1 MKNFA
6 DLDYYE
12 LLEIPYGASSFEIRQ
27 AYKDAFSIYNED
39 SLATYT
45 FFGDDERDQILKQIE
60 EAFNTLIDE
69 KKRTGYDKMLLE
81 AGRLDPEAFSAKER
95 SKTVPLFPDDK
106 TIEESHLLKRIKKRI
121 AASRAKGSAEDFA
134 SKERVSGEDLRRFRE
149 SMGIKLEEIY
159 QVCRVSVSILKSIE
173 EDQIEELPPTV
184 YLRNFL
190 KSYAHVLQ
198 LDSKKIVAGYL
209 GHIACLEKS
218 S

>member
-1 MKNFA
+1 MNNFA
-6 DLDYYE
+6 DLDYYK
-12 LLEIPYGASSFEIRQ
+12 LLEIPYDASSFEIRQ

-69 KKRTGYDKMLLE
+69 KKRTGYDKMLVD

-106 TIEESHLLKRIKKRI
+106 TIEESHLLKRIRKRI
-121 AASRAKGSAEDFA
+121 AASSDKGSAEDFG
-134 SKERVSGEDLRRFRE
+134 SKEQVSGEDLRRFRE
-149 SMGIKLEEIY
+149 SMGIELEEIY

-173 EDQIEELPPTV
+173 EDNVDELPPRV

-198 LDSKKIVAGYL
+198 LDAKKIVEGYL
-209 GHIACLEKS
+209 AHSARLGKS

>member
-1 MKNFA
+1 MKNYA
-6 DLDYYE
+6 DIDYYE
-12 LLEIPYGASSFEIRQ
+12 LLEVPYDASSFEIRQ

-45 FFGDDERDQILKQIE
+45 FFEDGERDQILKQIE

-69 KKRTGYDKMLLE
+69 RRRTGYDKMLLDE
-81 AGRLDPEAFSAKER
+81 GRIDPEALSKKER
-95 SKTVPLFPDDK
+95 NKTVPLFPDDK
-106 TIEESHLLKRIKKRI
+106 TAEENHLLKRIRKRI
-121 AASRAKGSAEDFA
+121 AASSDKDSASDFC
-134 SKERVSGEDLRRFRE
+134 SRGRVSGEDLRTFRE

-159 QVCRVSVSILKSIE
+159 QVCRVSVSILRSIE
-173 EDQIEELPPTV
+173 ENRVDDLPPTV

-198 LDSKKIVAGYL
+198 LDAKKVIDGYL
-209 GHIACLEKS
+209 AHIADLEKS

>member
-6 DLDYYE
+6 DLDHYE
-12 LLEIPYGASSFEIRQ
+12 LLEIPYDASSFEIRQ
-27 AYKDAFSIYNED
+27 AYKDAFSIYHED

-45 FFGDDERDQILKQIE
+45 FFGEDERDQILKQIE

-69 KKRTGYDKMLLE
+69 KKRTGYDKMLLD

-95 SKTVPLFPDDK
+95 SKTVPLFPADK
-106 TIEESHLLKRIKKRI
+106 TIEENHLLKRIRKKI
-121 AASRAKGSAEDFA
+121 AASSDKVSAEDLD
-134 SKERVSGEDLRRFRE
+134 SKGEISGADLRIFRE

-173 EDQIEELPPTV
+173 EDEVDELPPTI

-198 LDSKKIVAGYL
+198 LDSKKIVEGYL
-209 GHIACLEKS
+209 AHIARLGKRS
-218 S
+218 

>member
-1 MKNFA
+1 MNNFA

-12 LLEIPYGASSFEIRQ
+12 LLEIPYDASSFEIRQ

-60 EAFNTLIDE
+60 EAFNTLID
-69 KKRTGYDKMLLE
+69 KKRRIGYDKMLLD

-106 TIEESHLLKRIKKRI
+106 TIEESHLLKRIKKKI
-121 AASRAKGSAEDFA
+121 AASSDKGSAEDFG
-134 SKERVSGEDLRRFRE
+134 SKEQVSGEDLRRFRE
-149 SMGIKLEEIY
+149 SMGIELEEIY

-173 EDQIEELPPTV
+173 EDNVDELPPTV

-198 LDSKKIVAGYL
+198 LDSKKIVEGYL
-209 GHIACLEKS
+209 AHIVLLGKS